1 MAAFRLQAVSDRLEE
16 AAKDGN
22 DASVEKIY
30 GGFLFE
36 IRSIKAKIAKLSDA
50 SMNLE
55 QIDQFS
61 RPA

>member
-1 MAAFRLQAVSDRLEE
+1 VSDRLEE